1 MNGNLILTKDSV
13 PADIERYFRGV
24 LALDQQDK
32 VFSVNLDDVWQLAYS
47 RKDNAV
53 RALKANFMENVDY
66 IAIQKSENSSLPQ
79 NADQDW
85 GGNNKVDYYIT
96 SACLEYF
103 VARKVRP
110 VFEVYRRVFHHAV
123 AQVQQ
128 QSSLQEQIQAKLAFA
143 DWSAKFLNLNDASKL
158 GIAQKI
164 GKMVGLDDALPQS
177 VNAGTE
183 KPITH
188 AATDLLK
195 QHNVGISAQAF
206 NRMLELKGV
215 VKHATRPG
223 KRGKVHSWYV
233 ITPAFD
239 KYGQNINATLLQ
251 NVEQPKLAK
260 TLIKLREVY
269 VDFMSEVDR
278 AKEEYGVLVN
288 DRIDDKFASQYNVMS
303 TLISNTLAKIM
314 DYEVNEAIK
323 D

>member
-1 MNGNLILTKDSV
+1 MNESLILTKESV
-13 PADIERYFRGV
+13 PSDIERYFRGV

-79 NADQDW
+79 NAEQDW

-128 QSSLQEQIQAKLAFA
+128 PSLQEQIQAKLVFA

-164 GKMVGLDDALPQS
+164 GKMVGLDDTLPHS

-195 QHNVGISAQAF
+195 SHNVGISAQAF

-239 KYGQNINATLLQ
+239 KYGQNQQDPRFQQQTQIRWYDATFMELLTIVGL
-251 NVEQPKLAK
+251 N
-260 TLIKLREVY
+260 
-269 VDFMSEVDR
+269 
-278 AKEEYGVLVN
+278 
-288 DRIDDKFASQYNVMS
+288 SQTSLN
-303 TLISNTLAKIM
+303 LN
-314 DYEVNEAIK
+314 
-323 D
+323 